1 MHTSTYRDSQKEEIT
16 KNSSLFRNIKL
27 MTVEVKVN
35 TNRIS
40 YLEEYETDFFVDAF
54 LYELSDA
61 ARPLYPFIILDIID
75 FKHWGYTSI

>member
-1 MHTSTYRDSQKEEIT
+1 MHTSTYRDSQKEEII

-40 YLEEYETDFFVDAF
+40 YLVDNKTDFFVDAF
-54 LYELSDA
+54 LSELSDVT
-61 ARPLYPFIILDIID
+61 RPLPLYQF
-75 FKHWGYTSI
+75 G